1 MINALLQNIALR
13 LTLHVLM
20 TKFDKSEK
28 SDILVLAVSEW
39 RSKKGNT
46 QGNLKMKYIW
56 SMEQRRKH
64 QGRNTEETKAKNINP
79 KKQNVPTL

>member
-28 SDILVLAVSEW
+28 SDILVLAVSE
-39 RSKKGNT
+39 
-46 QGNLKMKYIW
+46 
-56 SMEQRRKH
+56 
-64 QGRNTEETKAKNINP
+64 
-79 KKQNVPTL
+79 